1 MAASYRGRYT
11 PGIIEVPSGGSLK
24 LNGTAVTA
32 TAAELN
38 LLDASNTE
46 PSDSAW
52 AAVTRWAKV
61 EYDFATDGGA
71 VSTIDLGVTIPDN
84 AIALSCIVE
93 KISAFTSGGA
103 ATVGLKIEGSG
114 DVINASTAFNNAQY
128 TAAIAP
134 ATALA
139 SAQFKTTA
147 ARNVSLE
154 VGAHALTAGKYNF
167 HIEYLVGEA

>member
-11 PGIIEVPSGGSLK
+11 PGVIEVPSSGSLK

-32 TAAELN
+32 TASELN

-46 PSDSAW
+46 PADAAW

-84 AIALSCIVE
+84 AIVLTCIVE
-93 KISAFTSGGA
+93 KITAFTSGGA
-103 ATVGLKIEGSG
+103 ATVGLKIESSG
-114 DVINASTAFNNAQY
+114 DVIGASTAFDNAQY
-128 TAAIAP
+128 STAIVP
-134 ATALA
+134 GVALA
-139 SAQFKTTA
+139 SSQFKTTA

-154 VGAHALTAGKYNF
+154 IGAHAITAGKYNF
-167 HIEYLVGEA
+167 HIEYLIGEA